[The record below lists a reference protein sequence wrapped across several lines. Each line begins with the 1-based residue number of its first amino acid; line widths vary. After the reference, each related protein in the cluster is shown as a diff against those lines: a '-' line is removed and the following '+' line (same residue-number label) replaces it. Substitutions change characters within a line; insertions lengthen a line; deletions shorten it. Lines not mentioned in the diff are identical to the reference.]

1 MKSPWSV
8 VKDEKQKISTQRPG
22 EEGPTQ
28 VQAGDTMM
36 PKGVSFRV
44 GDVAESLQ
52 NRRSPVVALQVHDKV
67 RARCND
73 DEPFHNA
80 TVTSA

>member
-1 MKSPWSV
+1 
-8 VKDEKQKISTQRPG
+8 
-22 EEGPTQ
+22 
-28 VQAGDTMM
+28 MM

-44 GDVAESLQ
+44 GDVAESLH

-80 TVTSA
+80 TVTCA